1 MEPYRF
7 NVNITV
13 EELDNRVFEMG
24 TSDGLDVVCSGNT
37 LEIQFVE
44 DLSDGTGK
52 LDNTDRAYFDK
63 LLGRNFNLTIS
74 GVWDLRRNVM
84 EPYSE
89 ILRFIH
95 GDLHPGR
102 LQVQILHSTHFF
114 FSFLLSF
121 HVLAACPASVNDA
134 P

>member
-7 NVNITV
+7 NVDITV

-74 GVWDLRRNVM
+74 DVWDLRRNVM

-89 ILRFIH
+89 IFRFIQAITRS
-95 GDLHPGR
+95 PTSAN
-102 LQVQILHSTHFF
+102 LHSTHFF

>member
-7 NVNITV
+7 NVDITV

-95 GDLHPGR
+95 GDLPPGR